1 MLAKRRG
8 AAQAGVKIGEEKMR
22 RLTIMLLASCLPFAA
37 VAQDAASEATRT
49 AQAELAQRL
58 TLDDPADM
66 ANVLRGKIAEIPDGV
81 ILDKQGKTVWD
92 RRPYAFLDSDKA
104 PDTVNPSLWRQAR
117 LNAVHGLFE
126 VVPDKIWQ
134 LRGYDISVMTIIRGK
149 SGWIVVDPLLSEEAA
164 AAGWNLFAKTV
175 EAKSGKRPI
184 KAVIF
189 SHSHSDHFGGVGGIV
204 TPEQVKRE
212 KIRII
217 APHGFSE
224 EATAENVLAGT
235 AMGRRALYMFGAILE
250 PGPAGQV
257 DTGLG
262 PKLSSGTIGYMEPTE
277 TVSDKGG
284 TLTIDGLAFDF
295 LDAGG
300 TEAPSEFVF
309 YIPAYKALHTTE
321 VVTHNLHNVLTLR
334 GAQVRD
340 ALHWSKVID
349 AALLRWGGKA
359 DVALASHHWP
369 TWGADAVS
377 TLLADQRDAYRYVHD
392 RTLFLANRGATL
404 HELADQTAEAPVQG
418 RDFSTRD
425 YYGTLNHNMK
435 ATYQR
440 YFGWWDGNPANFN
453 PLPPEQSAPKYVALA
468 GGADKLLASG
478 KAAIAAGDYR
488 WAAELLNKL
497 VFADP
502 ANQEARG
509 ALASAYDQLGY
520 QAESGAWR
528 NYYLAGAATLRGTEK
543 QDISSNGQSRSFISA
558 IPTAVFFDALA
569 TRFDAAKGSA
579 LSGTFQFILPD
590 SQEAVAVV
598 VRGGVEFPRYGQRDP
613 APTATVTI
621 DRKTLD
627 DVMLG
632 AAQFPALLQS
642 GAIKVEGDRMA
653 FLSWFA
659 LHPAANPRFNVVVP

>member
-1 MLAKRRG
+1 
-8 AAQAGVKIGEEKMR
+8 MR
-22 RLTIMLLASCLPFAA
+22 RLTALLLAGTLPFAA
-37 VAQDAASEATRT
+37 TAQDAASEATRA
-49 AQAELAQRL
+49 AQAEIAKRL
-58 TLDDPADM
+58 PLDDPRDE
-66 ANVLRGKIAEIPDGV
+66 ANVVRGKLAEIPGGV
-81 ILDKQGKTVWD
+81 ILSKDGKTVWD
-92 RRPYAFLDSDKA
+92 RRPYAFLDAKEA

-126 VVPDKIWQ
+126 VVPGKIWQ
-134 LRGYDISVMTIIRGK
+134 VRGYDISVMTIIRGK
-149 SGWIVVDPLLSEEAA
+149 TGWIVVDPLLSEEAA
-164 AAGWNLFAKTV
+164 AASWKLFADTV
-175 EAKSGKRPI
+175 EAKAGKLPI
-184 KAVIF
+184 RAVIF

-204 TPEQVKRE
+204 TPEQVKAQ

-224 EATAENVLAGT
+224 EATSENVLAGT
-235 AMGRRALYMFGAILE
+235 AMGRRALYMFGSILP

-277 TVSDKGG
+277 TVGAKGG

-321 VVTHNLHNVLTLR
+321 VVTHTLHNVLTLR

-349 AALLRWGGKA
+349 AALVRWGGKA
-359 DVALASHHWP
+359 EVALASHHWP
-369 TWGADAVS
+369 TWGAGEVS
-377 TLLADQRDAYRYVHD
+377 ALLTSQRDIYRYVHD

-404 HELADQTAEAPVQG
+404 HELADVTPEAPGQAA
-418 RDFSTRD
+418 DFASRG
-425 YYGTLNHNMK
+425 YYGTVNHDMK

-453 PLPPEQSAPKYVALA
+453 PLPPEASAPKYVALA
-468 GGADKLLASG
+468 GGADKLLAAG
-478 KAAIAAGDYR
+478 KDAIAAGDYR

-497 VFADP
+497 VFAQP
-502 ANQEARG
+502 ANKDARA

-528 NYYLAGAATLRGTEK
+528 NYYLAAAASLRGTAIE
-543 QDISSNGQSRSFISA
+543 SLSGNGQSRSFVSA

-569 TRFDAAKGSA
+569 TRFDAAKGAA
-579 LSGTFQFILPD
+579 LKGTFQFVLPD
-590 SQEAVAVV
+590 SGETIAIVV
-598 VRGGVEFPRYGQRDP
+598 GGGVEVPRYGMTDA
-613 APTATVTI
+613 APTATVTL

-632 AAQFPALLQS
+632 QAQFPALLQS
-642 GAIKVEGDRMA
+642 GAIRIDGDRMA

-659 LHPAANPRFNVVVP
+659 LHPPADPRFNVVVP

>member
-1 MLAKRRG
+1 
-8 AAQAGVKIGEEKMR
+8 MR
-22 RLTIMLLASCLPFAA
+22 RLTALLLASSLPFAA
-37 VAQDAASEATRT
+37 TAQDAASEATRT
-49 AQAELAQRL
+49 AQAEIAGRL
-58 TLDDPADM
+58 PLDDPRDE
-66 ANVLRGKIAEIPDGV
+66 ANVLRGKLAEIPGGV
-81 ILDKQGKTVWD
+81 ILTKDGKTVWD
-92 RRPYAFLDSDKA
+92 RRPYAFLDTKEA

-126 VVPDKIWQ
+126 VVPGKIWQ
-134 LRGYDISVMTIIRGK
+134 IRGYDISVMTIIRGK
-149 SGWIVVDPLLSEEAA
+149 TGWIVVDPLLSEEAA
-164 AAGWNLFAKTV
+164 AAGWKLFADTV
-175 EAKSGKRPI
+175 EAKSGKLPI
-184 KAVIF
+184 RAVIF

-224 EATAENVLAGT
+224 EATSENVLAGT
-235 AMGRRALYMFGAILE
+235 AMGRRALYMFGSILA
-250 PGPAGQV
+250 PGPSGQV

-277 TVSDKGG
+277 TVAATGG
-284 TLTIDGLAFDF
+284 TPTIDGLAFEF

-321 VVTHNLHNVLTLR
+321 VVTHTLHNVLTLR
-334 GAQVRD
+334 GAQVRN

-349 AALLRWGGKA
+349 AMLLKWGGKA
-359 DVALASHHWP
+359 EVALASHHWP
-369 TWGADAVS
+369 TWGAGEVGN
-377 TLLADQRDAYRYVHD
+377 LLANQRDAYRYVHD

-404 HELADQTAEAPVQG
+404 HELADQTPEAPVQG
-418 RDFSTRD
+418 KDFSTRN
-425 YYGTLNHNMK
+425 YYGTLNHDMK
-435 ATYQR
+435 AVYQR

-453 PLPPEQSAPKYVALA
+453 PLPPEASAPKYVALA
-468 GGADKLLASG
+468 GGADKLLAAG
-478 KAAIAAGDYR
+478 KDALKAGDYR
-488 WAAELLNKL
+488 WAAELLGKL
-497 VFADP
+497 VFAQPD
-502 ANQEARG
+502 NKDARA

-528 NYYLAGAATLRGTEK
+528 NYYLAAAATLRGTAIENL
-543 QDISSNGQSRSFISA
+543 SGNGQSRSFVSA

-569 TRFDAAKGSA
+569 TRFDAAKGAA
-579 LSGTFQFILPD
+579 LKGTFQFVLPD
-590 SQEAVAVV
+590 SRETVAIVV
-598 VRGGVEFPRYGQRDP
+598 GGGVEVPRYGVTDA

-632 AAQFPALLQS
+632 QAQFPALLQS
-642 GAIKVEGDRMA
+642 GAIKIDGDRMA

-659 LHPAANPRFNVVVP
+659 LHPPADPRFNVVVP

>member
-1 MLAKRRG
+1 
-8 AAQAGVKIGEEKMR
+8 MR
-22 RLTIMLLASCLPFAA
+22 RLTAPLLASSLPFAA
-37 VAQDAASEATRT
+37 TAQDPASEATRA
-49 AQAELAQRL
+49 AQAEIAGRL
-58 TLDDPADM
+58 PLNDPRDE
-66 ANVLRGKIAEIPDGV
+66 ANAMRGKLAEIPGGV
-81 ILDKQGKTVWD
+81 IQTAGGKIVWD
-92 RRPYAFLDSDKA
+92 RRPYAFLSQA
-104 PDTVNPSLWRQAR
+104 EASDTVNPSLWRQAR

-134 LRGYDISVMTIIRGK
+134 LRGYDLSVMTIIRGK
-149 SGWIVVDPLLSEEAA
+149 TGWIVVDPLLSEETA
-164 AAGWNLFAKTV
+164 AAGWKLFADTV

-184 KAVIF
+184 RAVIF

-204 TPEQVKRE
+204 TPEQVRAQ

-224 EATAENVLAGT
+224 EATSENVLAGG
-235 AMGRRALYMFGAILE
+235 AMGRRALYMFGSILT
-250 PGPAGQV
+250 PGPTGQV

-277 TVSDKGG
+277 SVGEKGG

-321 VVTHNLHNVLTLR
+321 VVTHNLHNILTLR

-340 ALHWSKVID
+340 ALRWSKVID
-349 AALLRWGGKA
+349 AMLLKWGGTA
-359 DVALASHHWP
+359 EVALASHHWP
-369 TWGADAVS
+369 TWSTGEVS
-377 TLLADQRDAYRYVHD
+377 ALLANQRDAYRYVHD

-418 RDFSTRD
+418 RDFSTRG
-425 YYGTLNHNMK
+425 YYGTLNHDMK

-468 GGADKLLASG
+468 GGADKLLAAG
-478 KAAIAAGDYR
+478 KAAVAAGDYR

-497 VFADP
+497 VFAEPGNKD
-502 ANQEARG
+502 ARA
-509 ALASAYDQLGY
+509 ALASAYDQMGY

-528 NYYLAGAATLRGTEK
+528 NYYLAGAASLRGTAVE
-543 QDISSNGQSRSFISA
+543 SLSGNGQSRSFVSA

-569 TRFDAAKGSA
+569 ARFDAAKGSA
-579 LSGTFQFILPD
+579 AKGTFQFVLPD
-590 SQEAVAVV
+590 SKETVAIVV
-598 VRGGVEFPRYGQRDP
+598 GGGVEVPRYGVTDA
-613 APTATVTI
+613 APTATITMN
-621 DRKTLD
+621 RATLD

-632 AAQFPALLQS
+632 QAQFPALLQS
-642 GAIKVEGDRMA
+642 GAIKIDGDRMA

-659 LHPAANPRFNVVVP
+659 LHPPADPRFNVVVP

>member
-1 MLAKRRG
+1 
-8 AAQAGVKIGEEKMR
+8 MR
-22 RLTIMLLASCLPFAA
+22 RLTALLLAGSLPFTAA
-37 VAQDAASEATRT
+37 AQDAASEATRT
-49 AQAELAQRL
+49 AQAEIAKRL
-58 TLDDPADM
+58 PLDDPRDE
-66 ANVLRGKIAEIPDGV
+66 ANVMRGKLAEIPDGV
-81 ILDKQGKTVWD
+81 IRTADGKIVWD
-92 RRPYAFLDSDKA
+92 RRPYDFLSQAEA

-126 VVPDKIWQ
+126 VVPGKIWQ
-134 LRGYDISVMTIIRGK
+134 VRGYDISVMTIIRGT

-164 AAGWNLFAKTV
+164 AAGWKLFADTV
-175 EAKSGKRPI
+175 EAKAAKLPV

-204 TPEQVKRE
+204 TPEQVKAG

-224 EATAENVLAGT
+224 EATSENVLAGG
-235 AMGRRALYMFGAILE
+235 AMGLRALYMFGAILV
-250 PGPAGQV
+250 PGARGQV

-277 TVSDKGG
+277 TVDTKGG

-321 VVTHNLHNVLTLR
+321 VVTHNLHNILTLR

-340 ALHWSKVID
+340 ALRWSKVID
-349 AALLRWGGKA
+349 AMLLKWGGQA
-359 DVALASHHWP
+359 EVALASHHWP
-369 TWGADAVS
+369 TWGTGEVGA
-377 TLLADQRDAYRYVHD
+377 LLANQRDAYRYVHD

-404 HELADQTAEAPVQG
+404 HELADQTAEAPVQA
-418 RDFSTRD
+418 RDFSTRG
-425 YYGTLNHNMK
+425 YYGTHNHDMK

-453 PLPPEQSAPKYVALA
+453 PLPPEQSAPNYVALA
-468 GGADKLLASG
+468 GGADRLLAAG
-478 KAAIAAGDYR
+478 QDAMKAGDYR

-497 VFADP
+497 VFAEPDN
-502 ANQEARG
+502 AAARA

-528 NYYLAGAATLRGTEK
+528 NYYLAGAASLRGNAAQAAT
-543 QDISSNGQSRSFISA
+543 SNGQSRSFVSA

-569 TRFDAAKGSA
+569 TRFDAAKGSTVK
-579 LSGTFQFILPD
+579 GTFQFVLPD
-590 SQEAVAVV
+590 SKETVAVV
-598 VRGGVEFPRYGQRDP
+598 VGGGVEFPRYGVREA
-613 APTATVTI
+613 APTATITI
-621 DRKTLD
+621 DRRTLD

-632 AAQFPALLQS
+632 QAQFPALMQS
-642 GAIKVEGDRMA
+642 GAIRIEGDRMA

-659 LHPAANPRFNVVVP
+659 LHPPADPRFNVVVP

>member
-1 MLAKRRG
+1 
-8 AAQAGVKIGEEKMR
+8 MR
-22 RLTIMLLASCLPFAA
+22 RWIALLLAGCLPFA
-37 VAQDAASEATRT
+37 VLAQDAASEATRA
-49 AQAELAQRL
+49 AQAELAKRL
-58 TLDDPADM
+58 PLDDPRDE
-66 ANVLRGKIAEIPDGV
+66 ANATRGKIAEIPGGLIRTADGK
-81 ILDKQGKTVWD
+81 IVWD
-92 RRPYAFLDSDKA
+92 RRPYAFLDAKEP

-126 VVPDKIWQ
+126 VVPDSVWQ
-134 LRGYDISVMTIIRGK
+134 IRGYDLSVMTIIRGK
-149 SGWIVVDPLLSEEAA
+149 TGWIVVDPLLSEETA
-164 AAGWNLFAKTV
+164 AAGWKLFAETV
-175 EAKSGKRPI
+175 VAKSGQRPI

-204 TPEQVKRE
+204 TPEQVAGQ
-212 KIRII
+212 KIRIV

-224 EATAENVLAGT
+224 EATSENVLAGG
-235 AMGRRALYMFGAILE
+235 AMGRRALYMFGAIVP
-250 PGPAGQV
+250 PGPTGQV

-277 TVSDKGG
+277 SVGEKGG

-321 VVTHNLHNVLTLR
+321 VVTHNLHNILTLR

-340 ALHWSKVID
+340 ALRWSKVID
-349 AALLRWGGKA
+349 AMLLKWGGKA
-359 DVALASHHWP
+359 EVAMASHHWP
-369 TWGADAVS
+369 TWGAGEVS
-377 TLLADQRDAYRYVHD
+377 ALLANQRDAYRYVHD

-404 HELADQTAEAPVQG
+404 HELADQTAEAPVQAA
-418 RDFSTRD
+418 DFSTRG
-425 YYGTLNHNMK
+425 YYGTLNHDMK

-468 GGADKLLASG
+468 GGADKLFEAG
-478 KAAIAAGDYR
+478 RAALKAGDYR

-497 VFADP
+497 VFAEP
-502 ANQEARG
+502 GNEEARA
-509 ALASAYDQLGY
+509 ALASAYDQMGY

-528 NYYLAGAATLRGTEK
+528 NYYLAAAASLRGNAVAASTG
-543 QDISSNGQSRSFISA
+543 NGQSRSFVSA
-558 IPTAVFFDALA
+558 IPTGVFFDALA

-579 LSGTFQFILPD
+579 VKGVFQFILPD
-590 SQEAVAVV
+590 SQETVAVV
-598 VRGGVEFPRYGQRDP
+598 VGGGVEFPRYDVTDP
-613 APTATVTI
+613 APTATITI
-621 DRKTLD
+621 DRKILD
-627 DVMLG
+627 EAMMG
-632 AAQFPALLQS
+632 RAQFPALIQS
-642 GAIKVEGDRMA
+642 GAIRIDGDRQA

-659 LHPAANPRFNVVVP
+659 LHPPADPRFNVVVP

>member
-1 MLAKRRG
+1 MHRWTAL
-8 AAQAGVKIGEEKMR
+8 
-22 RLTIMLLASCLPFAA
+22 LLASALPFAA
-37 VAQDAASEATRT
+37 IAQDAASDATRA
-49 AQAELAQRL
+49 AQAEIAARL
-58 TLDDPADM
+58 PLDDPRDM
-66 ANVLRGKIAEIPDGV
+66 ANATRGKLAEIPGGV

-92 RRPYAFLDSDKA
+92 RRPYAFLDAKEA

-134 LRGYDISVMTIIRGK
+134 VRGYDISVMTIIRGK
-149 SGWIVVDPLLSEEAA
+149 SGWIIVDPLLTEEAA
-164 AAGWNLFAKTV
+164 AASWKLFADTV
-175 EAKSGKRPI
+175 EAKSGQRPI

-204 TPEQVKRE
+204 SPEQVKRD

-235 AMGRRALYMFGAILE
+235 AMGRRALYMFGAILP

-277 TVSDKGG
+277 TVSTAGG
-284 TLTIDGLAFDF
+284 TLNIDGLAFDF

-321 VVTHNLHNVLTLR
+321 VVTRTLHNVLTLR

-349 AALLRWGGKA
+349 ATLLKWGGKA
-359 DVALASHHWP
+359 EVALASHHWP
-369 TWGADAVS
+369 TWGAGEVS
-377 TLLADQRDAYRYVHD
+377 ALLTSQRDIYRYVHD

-404 HELADQTAEAPVQG
+404 HELADATPEAPVQA
-418 RDFSTRD
+418 RDFSARG
-425 YYGTLNHNMK
+425 YYGTVNHDMK
-435 ATYQR
+435 AVYQR

-468 GGADKLLASG
+468 GGADKLLAAG
-478 KAAIAAGDYR
+478 RAAIAAGDYR
-488 WAAELLNKL
+488 WAAEMLNKL
-497 VFADP
+497 VFAQPDN
-502 ANQEARG
+502 AAARA

-528 NYYLAGAATLRGTEK
+528 NYYLAAAATLRGTAIENVTG
-543 QDISSNGQSRSFISA
+543 NGQSRSFVSA
-558 IPTAVFFDALA
+558 IPTSVFFDALA
-569 TRFDAAKGSA
+569 TRFDAAKGAA
-579 LSGTFQFILPD
+579 LNGTFQFVLPD
-590 SQEAVAVV
+590 SKETVAIVV
-598 VRGGVEFPRYGQRDP
+598 GGGVEVPRYGVTAA
-613 APTATVTI
+613 APTATVTL

-627 DVMLG
+627 DEMLG
-632 AAQFPALLQS
+632 QAQFPALMQS
-642 GAIKVEGDRMA
+642 GAIRIDGDTMA

-659 LHPAANPRFNVVVP
+659 LHPPADPRFNVVVP

>member
-1 MLAKRRG
+1 
-8 AAQAGVKIGEEKMR
+8 MR
-22 RLTIMLLASCLPFAA
+22 RWTALLLASALPFAA
-37 VAQDAASEATRT
+37 IAQDTASDATRA
-49 AQAELAQRL
+49 AQAELAKRL
-58 TLDDPADM
+58 PLDDPRDM
-66 ANVLRGKIAEIPDGV
+66 ANATHGKLAEIPGGV
-81 ILDKQGKTVWD
+81 ILDKNGKTVWD
-92 RRPYAFLDSDKA
+92 RRPYAFLDAKEA

-134 LRGYDISVMTIIRGK
+134 VRGYDISVMTIIRGK
-149 SGWIVVDPLLSEEAA
+149 SGWIIVDPLLTEEAA
-164 AAGWNLFAKTV
+164 GASWKLFVDTV
-175 EAKSGKRPI
+175 EAKSGQRPI

-204 TPEQVKRE
+204 SPEQVKSE

-235 AMGRRALYMFGAILE
+235 AMGRRALYMFGAILP

-277 TVSDKGG
+277 VVGTGGG
-284 TLTIDGLAFDF
+284 TISIDGLAFDF

-321 VVTHNLHNVLTLR
+321 VITRTLHNVLTLR

-349 AALLRWGGKA
+349 ATLLKWGGKA
-359 DVALASHHWP
+359 EVALASHHWP

-377 TLLADQRDAYRYVHD
+377 ALLTSQRDIYRYVHD

-404 HELADQTAEAPVQG
+404 HELADATPEAPGQA
-418 RDFSTRD
+418 RDFSARG
-425 YYGTLNHNMK
+425 YYGTVNHDMK
-435 ATYQR
+435 AVYQR

-453 PLPPEQSAPKYVALA
+453 PLPPEKSAPKYVALA
-468 GGADKLLASG
+468 GGADKLLAAG
-478 KAAIAAGDYR
+478 QAAIKAGEYR

-497 VFADP
+497 VFAQPDN
-502 ANQEARG
+502 AAARA
-509 ALASAYDQLGY
+509 ALASAYDQMGY

-528 NYYLAGAATLRGTEK
+528 NYYLAAAATLRGTAIENVTG
-543 QDISSNGQSRSFISA
+543 NGQSRSFVSA
-558 IPTAVFFDALA
+558 IPTSVFFDALA
-569 TRFDAAKGSA
+569 TRFDAAKGAA
-579 LSGTFQFILPD
+579 LKGTFQFILPD
-590 SQEAVAVV
+590 SKETVAIVV
-598 VRGGVEFPRYGQRDP
+598 GGGVEVPRYGVTAP
-613 APTATVTI
+613 APTATVTL

-632 AAQFPALLQS
+632 QAQFPALMQS
-642 GAIKVEGDRMA
+642 GAIKIDGDTMA

-659 LHPAANPRFNVVVP
+659 LHPPADPRFNVVVP

>member
-1 MLAKRRG
+1 
-8 AAQAGVKIGEEKMR
+8 MR
-22 RLTIMLLASCLPFAA
+22 RLTALLLAGCLPFT
-37 VAQDAASEATRT
+37 VTAQDAASEATRA
-49 AQAELAQRL
+49 AQAELAKRL
-58 TLDDPADM
+58 PLDDPRNE
-66 ANVLRGKIAEIPDGV
+66 ANATRGKLAEIPGGLIRSADGR
-81 ILDKQGKTVWD
+81 IVWD
-92 RRPYAFLDSDKA
+92 RRPYAFLDAREA

-126 VVPDKIWQ
+126 VVPDRIWQ
-134 LRGYDISVMTIIRGK
+134 VRGYDISVMTIIRGRT
-149 SGWIVVDPLLSEEAA
+149 GWIVVDPLLSEESA
-164 AAGWNLFAKTV
+164 AAGWKLFADTV

-204 TPEQVKRE
+204 TPEQVKAA

-224 EATAENVLAGT
+224 EATSENVLAGG
-235 AMGRRALYMFGAILE
+235 AMGRRALYMFGAILP
-250 PGPAGQV
+250 PGPMGQV

-277 TVSDKGG
+277 TVGAGGG
-284 TLTIDGLAFDF
+284 TLMIDGLAFDF

-321 VVTHNLHNVLTLR
+321 VVTHNLHNILTLR

-340 ALHWSKVID
+340 ALRWSKVID
-349 AALLRWGGKA
+349 AMLLKWGGNA
-359 DVALASHHWP
+359 EVAMASHHWP
-369 TWGADAVS
+369 TWGAGEVS
-377 TLLADQRDAYRYVHD
+377 ALLANQRDAYRYVHD

-404 HELADQTAEAPVQG
+404 HELADQTGEAPVQAT
-418 RDFSTRD
+418 DFSTRG
-425 YYGTLNHNMK
+425 YYGTVNHDMK
-435 ATYQR
+435 AVYQR

-468 GGADKLLASG
+468 GGAGKLLAAG
-478 KAAIAAGDYR
+478 REALKAGDYR

-497 VFADP
+497 VFAQPD
-502 ANQEARG
+502 NGDARA

-528 NYYLAGAATLRGTEK
+528 NYYLAAAASLRGKAVEAAT
-543 QDISSNGQSRSFISA
+543 SNGQSRSFVGA

-569 TRFDAAKGSA
+569 ARFDAAKGSA
-579 LSGTFQFILPD
+579 LKGIFQFVLPD
-590 SQEAVAVV
+590 SRESVAVV
-598 VRGGVEFPRYGQRDP
+598 VGGGVEFPRYGVTDP
-613 APTATVTI
+613 APTATVTV

-627 DVMLG
+627 EVMMG
-632 AAQFPALLQS
+632 RAQFPALIQS
-642 GAIKVEGDRMA
+642 GAIRIDGDRQA
-653 FLSWFA
+653 FLAWFA
-659 LHPAANPRFNVVVP
+659 LHPPADPRFNVVVP

>member
-1 MLAKRRG
+1 
-8 AAQAGVKIGEEKMR
+8 MR
-22 RLTIMLLASCLPFAA
+22 RLTALLLASALPFAA
-37 VAQDAASEATRT
+37 IAQDAASEATRT
-49 AQAELAQRL
+49 AQAALAQRL
-58 TLDDPADM
+58 PLDDPRDM
-66 ANVLRGKIAEIPDGV
+66 ANATRGKLAEIPGGV
-81 ILDKQGKTVWD
+81 ILDKEGKTVWD
-92 RRPYAFLDSDKA
+92 RRPYAFLDAAEA

-134 LRGYDISVMTIIRGK
+134 VRGYDISVMTIIRGK
-149 SGWIVVDPLLSEEAA
+149 SGWIIVDPLLTEEAA
-164 AAGWNLFAKTV
+164 AASWKLFADTIEV
-175 EAKSGKRPI
+175 KSGKWPI

-235 AMGRRALYMFGAILE
+235 AMGRRALYMFGAILP

-277 TVSDKGG
+277 VVGTGGG
-284 TLTIDGLAFDF
+284 TISIDGLAFDF

-321 VVTHNLHNVLTLR
+321 VVTRNLHNVLTLR

-340 ALHWSKVID
+340 ALRWSKIID
-349 AALLRWGGKA
+349 AMLVKWGGQA
-359 DVALASHHWP
+359 EVALASHHWP
-369 TWGADAVS
+369 TWGAGDVS
-377 TLLADQRDAYRYVHD
+377 ALLANQRDVYRYVHD

-404 HELADQTAEAPVQG
+404 HELADATPDAPVQG
-418 RDFSTRD
+418 RDFGTRG
-425 YYGTLNHNMK
+425 YYGTLNHDMK
-435 ATYQR
+435 AVYQR

-468 GGADKLLASG
+468 GGADKLLAAG
-478 KAAIAAGDYR
+478 RAAIAAGDYR

-497 VFADP
+497 VFAQPDN
-502 ANQEARG
+502 AAARA

-528 NYYLAGAATLRGTEK
+528 NYYLAAAATLRGTAIENVTG
-543 QDISSNGQSRSFISA
+543 NGQSRSFVSA
-558 IPTAVFFDALA
+558 IPTSVFFDALA
-569 TRFDAAKGSA
+569 TRFDAEKGAA
-579 LSGTFQFILPD
+579 LNGTFQFVLPD
-590 SQEAVAVV
+590 SKEMVAIVV
-598 VRGGVEFPRYGQRDP
+598 GGGVEVPRYGVTAP
-613 APTATVTI
+613 APTATVTL
-621 DRKTLD
+621 DRRTLD

-632 AAQFPALLQS
+632 QAQFPALMQS
-642 GAIKVEGDRMA
+642 GAIRIDGDTMA

-659 LHPAANPRFNVVVP
+659 LHPPADPRFNVVVP

>member
-1 MLAKRRG
+1 
-8 AAQAGVKIGEEKMR
+8 MR
-22 RLTIMLLASCLPFAA
+22 RLTMMLLAGCLPFAA
-37 VAQDAASEATRT
+37 LAQDAASEATRA
-49 AQAELAQRL
+49 AQAELAKRL
-58 TLDDPADM
+58 PLDDPRDA
-66 ANVLRGKIAEIPDGV
+66 ANATRGKIAEIPDGL
-81 ILDKQGKTVWD
+81 IETADGKIIWD
-92 RRPYAFLDSDKA
+92 RRPYAFLDAKEA

-134 LRGYDISVMTIIRGK
+134 IRGYDISVMTIIRGK
-149 SGWIVVDPLLSEEAA
+149 TGWIVVDPLLSEEAA
-164 AAGWNLFAKTV
+164 AASWKLFADTV

-204 TPEQVKRE
+204 TPERVKAE

-224 EATAENVLAGT
+224 EATSENVLAGG
-235 AMGRRALYMFGAILE
+235 AMGRRALYMFGAILA
-250 PGPAGQV
+250 PGPTGQV
-257 DTGLG
+257 DAGLG

-277 TVSDKGG
+277 SVGEKGG
-284 TLTIDGLAFDF
+284 TLTIDGLVFDF

-321 VVTHNLHNVLTLR
+321 VVTHNLHNILTLR

-340 ALHWSKVID
+340 ALRWSKVID
-349 AALLRWGGKA
+349 AMLLKWGGTA
-359 DVALASHHWP
+359 EVAMASHHWP
-369 TWGADAVS
+369 TWGAGEVS
-377 TLLADQRDAYRYVHD
+377 SLLANQRDAYRYVHD

-404 HELADQTAEAPVQG
+404 HELADQTAEAPVQAA
-418 RDFSTRD
+418 DFSTRG
-425 YYGTLNHNMK
+425 YYGTVNHDMK

-468 GGADKLLASG
+468 GGADKLLAAG
-478 KAAIAAGDYR
+478 REALKAGDYR
-488 WAAELLNKL
+488 WAAEILNKL
-497 VFADP
+497 VFAQPD
-502 ANQEARG
+502 NENARA

-528 NYYLAGAATLRGTEK
+528 NYYLAGAASLRGNAVEAAT
-543 QDISSNGQSRSFISA
+543 SNGQSRSFVSA

-569 TRFDAAKGSA
+569 TRFDAAKGSGVR
-579 LSGTFQFILPD
+579 GTFQFILPD
-590 SQEAVAVV
+590 SKESVAVV
-598 VRGGVEFPRYGQRDP
+598 VGGGVEFPRYGVTDP

-621 DRKTLD
+621 DRKILD
-627 DVMLG
+627 EAMMGRV
-632 AAQFPALLQS
+632 QFPALIQS
-642 GAIKVEGDRMA
+642 GAIKIAGDRQA

-659 LHPAANPRFNVVVP
+659 LHPPADPRFNVVVP

>member
-1 MLAKRRG
+1 MK
-8 AAQAGVKIGEEKMR
+8 QAWMAMA
-22 RLTIMLLASCLPFAA
+22 LPMLLMAPGVA
-37 VAQDAASEATRT
+37 AQDAASDATRA
-49 AQAELAQRL
+49 AQAELAKRL
-58 TLDDPADM
+58 PLDDPKDFENAS
-66 ANVLRGKIAEIPDGV
+66 RGKIAEIADGL
-81 ILDKQGKTVWD
+81 ITGKDGGIVWD
-92 RRPYAFLDSDKA
+92 RRAYAFLNAEKA

-134 LRGYDISVMTIIRGK
+134 VRGYDISVMTIIRGDT
-149 SGWIVVDPLLSEEAA
+149 GWIVVDPLLSEEAA
-164 AAGWNLFAKTV
+164 AAGWKLFADTV

-184 KAVIF
+184 RAVIF

-204 TPEQVKRE
+204 TPEQVAKE

-224 EATAENVLAGT
+224 EATAENVLAGG
-235 AMGRRALYMFGAILE
+235 AMGRRALYMFGAILA
-250 PGPAGQV
+250 PGPTGQV

-277 TVSDKGG
+277 TVPAKGA

-295 LDAGG
+295 LDAGA
-300 TEAPSEFVF
+300 TEAPAEFVF

-321 VVTHNLHNVLTLR
+321 VVTHNLHNILTLR

-349 AALLRWGGKA
+349 AMLLKWGGEA
-359 DVALASHHWP
+359 EVAMGSHHWP
-369 TWGADAVS
+369 TWSADEVS
-377 TLLADQRDAYRYVHD
+377 TLLTHQRDAYRYVHD

-404 HELADQTAEAPVQG
+404 HELADQTAEAPVQAA
-418 RDFSTRD
+418 DFSTRG
-425 YYGTLNHNMK
+425 YYGTLNHDMK

-468 GGADKLLASG
+468 GGADKLLAAG
-478 KAAIAAGDYR
+478 KAAVAAGDYR

-497 VFADP
+497 VFAEP
-502 ANQEARG
+502 ANQAARS

-528 NYYLAGAATLRGTEK
+528 NYYLAAAASLRGTEVAA
-543 QDISSNGQSRSFISA
+543 STSNGQSRSFVSA
-558 IPTAVFFDALA
+558 IPTSVFFDALA
-569 TRFDAAKGSA
+569 TRFDAAQGSA
-579 LSGTFQFILPD
+579 LKGVFQFVLPD
-590 SQEAVAVV
+590 SKEAVAVV
-598 VRGGVEFPRYGQRDP
+598 VEGGVEFPRYGVTDA
-613 APTATVTI
+613 APTATITI
-621 DRKTLD
+621 DRGTLD

-632 AAQFPALLQS
+632 QAQFPALMQS
-642 GAIKVEGDRMA
+642 GAIRIDGDRAA

-659 LHPAANPRFNVVVP
+659 LHPRADPRFNIVVP

>member
-1 MLAKRRG
+1 MH
-8 AAQAGVKIGEEKMR
+8 
-22 RLTIMLLASCLPFAA
+22 RLTTVLLASCLPFAA

-49 AQAELAQRL
+49 AQAEIAKRL
-58 TLDDPADM
+58 PLGDPRDE
-66 ANVLRGKIAEIPDGV
+66 ANVMRGKLAEIPGGV
-81 ILDKQGKTVWD
+81 ILGKDGKTVWD
-92 RRPYAFLDSDKA
+92 RRPYAFLNAKEA

-126 VVPDKIWQ
+126 VVPGKIWQ
-134 LRGYDISVMTIIRGK
+134 VRGYDISVMTIIRGK

-164 AAGWNLFAKTV
+164 AASWKLFADTV
-175 EAKSGKRPI
+175 EAKAGKLPI
-184 KAVIF
+184 RAVIF

-204 TPEQVKRE
+204 TPEQVKKE

-224 EATAENVLAGT
+224 EATSENVLAGT
-235 AMGRRALYMFGAILE
+235 AMGRRALYMFGSILA
-250 PGPAGQV
+250 PGAAGQV

-277 TVSDKGG
+277 TVGEKGG
-284 TLTIDGLAFDF
+284 TLTIDGLAFEF

-321 VVTHNLHNVLTLR
+321 VVTHTLHNVLTLR

-349 AALLRWGGKA
+349 AALVRWGGKA
-359 DVALASHHWP
+359 EVAMASHHWP
-369 TWGADAVS
+369 TWGAGEVS
-377 TLLADQRDAYRYVHD
+377 SLLTSQRDIYRYVHD

-404 HELADQTAEAPVQG
+404 HELADVTPEAPGQAT
-418 RDFSTRD
+418 DFGARG
-425 YYGTLNHNMK
+425 YYGTVNHDMK

-468 GGADKLLASG
+468 GGADKLLAAG

-497 VFADP
+497 VFAEPGNKD
-502 ANQEARG
+502 ARA
-509 ALASAYDQLGY
+509 ALASAYDQMGY

-528 NYYLAGAATLRGTEK
+528 NYYLAAAASLRGTAVE
-543 QDISSNGQSRSFISA
+543 SLSGNGQSRSFVSA

-579 LSGTFQFILPD
+579 VKGTFQFILPD
-590 SQEAVAVV
+590 SKETVAIVV
-598 VRGGVEFPRYGQRDP
+598 GGGVEVPRYGMTDA
-613 APTATVTI
+613 APTATITI

-632 AAQFPALLQS
+632 QAQFPALLQS
-642 GAIKVEGDRMA
+642 GAIRIDGDRMA

-659 LHPAANPRFNVVVP
+659 LHPPGDPRFNVVVP

>member
-1 MLAKRRG
+1 
-8 AAQAGVKIGEEKMR
+8 MR
-22 RLTIMLLASCLPFAA
+22 RLTALLLASSLPFTAT
-37 VAQDAASEATRT
+37 AQDAASEATRA
-49 AQAELAQRL
+49 AQAEIAGRL
-58 TLDDPADM
+58 PLNDPRDE
-66 ANVLRGKIAEIPDGV
+66 ANVMRGKLAEIPGGV
-81 ILDKQGKTVWD
+81 IQTADGKIVWD
-92 RRPYAFLDSDKA
+92 RRPYAFLSQAEA

-134 LRGYDISVMTIIRGK
+134 LRGYDLSVMTIIRGK
-149 SGWIVVDPLLSEEAA
+149 TGWIVVDPLLSEETA
-164 AAGWNLFAKTV
+164 AAGWKLFADTV

-204 TPEQVKRE
+204 TPEQVKAQ

-224 EATAENVLAGT
+224 EATSENVLAGT
-235 AMGRRALYMFGAILE
+235 AMGRRALYMFGSILT
-250 PGPAGQV
+250 PGPTGQV

-277 TVSDKGG
+277 TVGEKGG
-284 TLTIDGLAFDF
+284 PLTIDGLAFDF

-321 VVTHNLHNVLTLR
+321 VVTHNLHNILTLR

-340 ALHWSKVID
+340 ALRWSKVID
-349 AALLRWGGKA
+349 AMLLKWGGTA
-359 DVALASHHWP
+359 EVALASHHWP
-369 TWGADAVS
+369 TWGAGEVS
-377 TLLADQRDAYRYVHD
+377 ALLTNQRDAYRYVHD

-418 RDFSTRD
+418 RDFSTRG
-425 YYGTLNHNMK
+425 YYGTLNHDMK

-468 GGADKLLASG
+468 GGADKLLAAG
-478 KAAIAAGDYR
+478 KAAVAAGEYR

-497 VFADP
+497 VFAEPGNKD
-502 ANQEARG
+502 ART
-509 ALASAYDQLGY
+509 ALASAYDQMGY

-528 NYYLAGAATLRGTEK
+528 NYYLAAAASLRGTATE
-543 QDISSNGQSRSFISA
+543 SLSGNGQSRSFVSA

-569 TRFDAAKGSA
+569 ARFDAAKGA
-579 LSGTFQFILPD
+579 AAKGTFQFVLPD
-590 SQEAVAVV
+590 SKEAVAIVV
-598 VRGGVEFPRYGQRDP
+598 GGGVEVPRYGVTDA
-613 APTATVTI
+613 APTATITI
-621 DRKTLD
+621 NRAALD

-632 AAQFPALLQS
+632 QAQFPALIQS
-642 GAIKVEGDRMA
+642 GAIKIDGDRMA
-653 FLSWFA
+653 LLSWFA
-659 LHPAANPRFNVVVP
+659 LHPPADPRFNVVVP

>member
-1 MLAKRRG
+1 
-8 AAQAGVKIGEEKMR
+8 MR
-22 RLTIMLLASCLPFAA
+22 RLTALLLAGCLPFAA
-37 VAQDAASEATRT
+37 IAQDAASEATRT
-49 AQAELAQRL
+49 AQAEIAGRL
-58 TLDDPADM
+58 PLGDPRDE
-66 ANVLRGKIAEIPDGV
+66 ANVLRGKLAEIPGGV
-81 ILDKQGKTVWD
+81 ILGKDGKTVWD
-92 RRPYAFLDSDKA
+92 RRPYAFLDAKAA

-126 VVPDKIWQ
+126 VVPGKIWQ

-164 AAGWNLFAKTV
+164 AASWKLFADTV
-175 EAKSGKRPI
+175 EAKSGKLPI

-224 EATAENVLAGT
+224 EATSENVLAGT
-235 AMGRRALYMFGAILE
+235 AMGRRALYMFGSILA

-277 TVSDKGG
+277 TVAATGG
-284 TLTIDGLAFDF
+284 TLTIDGLAFEF

-309 YIPAYKALHTTE
+309 YIPAYNALHTTE
-321 VVTHNLHNVLTLR
+321 VITHTLHNVLTLR

-349 AALLRWGGKA
+349 AALVRWGGKA
-359 DVALASHHWP
+359 EVALASHHWP
-369 TWGADAVS
+369 TWGAGEVS
-377 TLLADQRDAYRYVHD
+377 ALLTSQRDIYRYVHD

-404 HELADQTAEAPVQG
+404 HELADVTPEAPGQAT
-418 RDFSTRD
+418 DFGARG
-425 YYGTLNHNMK
+425 YYGTVNHDMK

-468 GGADKLLASG
+468 GGADKLLAAG
-478 KAAIAAGDYR
+478 KAAVAAGDYR

-497 VFADP
+497 VFAEPGNKD
-502 ANQEARG
+502 ARA
-509 ALASAYDQLGY
+509 ALASAYDQMGY

-528 NYYLAGAATLRGTEK
+528 NYYLAAAASLRGTAVE
-543 QDISSNGQSRSFISA
+543 SLSGNGQSRSFVSA

-579 LSGTFQFILPD
+579 LKGTFQFLLPD
-590 SQEAVAVV
+590 SKEAVAIVV
-598 VRGGVEFPRYGQRDP
+598 GGGVEVPRYGMTDP
-613 APTATVTI
+613 APTATITI
-621 DRKTLD
+621 NRATLD

-632 AAQFPALLQS
+632 QAQFPALLQS
-642 GAIKVEGDRMA
+642 GAIKIDGDRAA

-659 LHPAANPRFNVVVP
+659 LHPPADPRFNVVVP

>member
-1 MLAKRRG
+1 
-8 AAQAGVKIGEEKMR
+8 MR
-22 RLTIMLLASCLPFAA
+22 RLTTVLLASCLPFAA
-37 VAQDAASEATRT
+37 TAQDAASEATRT
-49 AQAELAQRL
+49 AQAELAKRL
-58 TLDDPADM
+58 PLDDPRDM
-66 ANVLRGKIAEIPDGV
+66 ANAIRGKLGEIPGGV
-81 ILDKQGKTVWD
+81 ILTKDGKTVWD
-92 RRPYAFLDSDKA
+92 RRPYEFLNEAQA

-117 LNAVHGLFE
+117 LDAVHGLFE
-126 VVPDKIWQ
+126 VVPGKIWQ

-164 AAGWNLFAKTV
+164 AAGWKLFADTV
-175 EAKSGKRPI
+175 EAKEGRKPI
-184 KAVIF
+184 RAVIF

-204 TPEQVKRE
+204 TPDRVAKE

-235 AMGRRALYMFGAILE
+235 AMGRRALYMFGSILA

-277 TVSDKGG
+277 TVGEKGG
-284 TLTIDGLAFDF
+284 TLTIDGLVFDF
-295 LDAGG
+295 LDAAG

-321 VVTHNLHNVLTLR
+321 VVTHTLHNVLTLR

-349 AALLRWGGKA
+349 ATLVKWGGKA
-359 DVALASHHWP
+359 EVAMASHHWP
-369 TWGADAVS
+369 TWGAAEVS
-377 TLLADQRDAYRYVHD
+377 ELLANQRDAYRYVHD

-404 HELADQTAEAPVQG
+404 HELADQTGEAPVQA
-418 RDFSTRD
+418 RDFATRG
-425 YYGTLNHNMK
+425 YYGTLNHDMK
-435 ATYQR
+435 AVYQR

-453 PLPPEQSAPKYVALA
+453 PIPPEQSAPKYVELA
-468 GGADKLLASG
+468 GGAEKLLAAG
-478 KAAIAAGDYR
+478 KKAIAAGDYR

-497 VFADP
+497 VFAEPD
-502 ANQEARG
+502 NKEARN

-528 NYYLAGAATLRGTEK
+528 NYYLAAAASLRGNAVE
-543 QDISSNGQSRSFISA
+543 SVSGNGQSRSFVSA

-569 TRFDAAKGSA
+569 TRFDAAKGST
-579 LSGTFQFILPD
+579 LKGTFQFVLPD
-590 SQEAVAVV
+590 SKESVAVV
-598 VRGGVEFPRYGQRDP
+598 VGGGVEFPRYGATDP
-613 APTATVTI
+613 APTATITI
-621 DRKTLD
+621 DRGTLD

-632 AAQFPALLQS
+632 QAQFPALIQS
-642 GAIKVEGDRMA
+642 GAIRIDGDRMA

-659 LHPAANPRFNVVVP
+659 LHPPADPRFNVVVP

>member
-1 MLAKRRG
+1 
-8 AAQAGVKIGEEKMR
+8 MR
-22 RLTIMLLASCLPFAA
+22 RLTALLLAGTLPFAA
-37 VAQDAASEATRT
+37 TAQDAASEATRA
-49 AQAELAQRL
+49 AQAEIAKRL
-58 TLDDPADM
+58 PLDDPRDE
-66 ANVLRGKIAEIPDGV
+66 ANVVRGKLAEIPGGV
-81 ILDKQGKTVWD
+81 ILSKDGKTVWD
-92 RRPYAFLDSDKA
+92 RRPYAFLDAKEA

-126 VVPDKIWQ
+126 VVPGKIWQ
-134 LRGYDISVMTIIRGK
+134 VRGYDISVMTIIRGK
-149 SGWIVVDPLLSEEAA
+149 TGWIVVDPLLSEEAA
-164 AAGWNLFAKTV
+164 AASWKLVADTV
-175 EAKSGKRPI
+175 EAKAGKLPI
-184 KAVIF
+184 RAVIF

-204 TPEQVKRE
+204 TPEQVKAQ

-224 EATAENVLAGT
+224 EATSENVLAGT
-235 AMGRRALYMFGAILE
+235 AMGRRALYLFGSILP

-277 TVSDKGG
+277 TVGAKGG

-321 VVTHNLHNVLTLR
+321 VVTHTLHNVLTLR

-349 AALLRWGGKA
+349 AALVRWGGKA
-359 DVALASHHWP
+359 EVALASHHWP
-369 TWGADAVS
+369 TWGAGEVS
-377 TLLADQRDAYRYVHD
+377 ALLTSQRDIYRYVHD

-404 HELADQTAEAPVQG
+404 HELADVTPEAPGQAA
-418 RDFSTRD
+418 DFASRG
-425 YYGTLNHNMK
+425 YYGTVNHDMK

-453 PLPPEQSAPKYVALA
+453 PLPPEASAPKYVALA
-468 GGADKLLASG
+468 GGADKLLAAG
-478 KAAIAAGDYR
+478 KDAIAAGDYR

-497 VFADP
+497 VFAQP
-502 ANQEARG
+502 ANKDARA

-528 NYYLAGAATLRGTEK
+528 NYYLAAAASLRGTAIE
-543 QDISSNGQSRSFISA
+543 SLSGNGQSRSFVSA

-569 TRFDAAKGSA
+569 TRFDAAKGAA
-579 LSGTFQFILPD
+579 LKGTFQFVLPD
-590 SQEAVAVV
+590 SGETIAIVV
-598 VRGGVEFPRYGQRDP
+598 GGGVEVPRYGMTDA
-613 APTATVTI
+613 APTATVTL

-632 AAQFPALLQS
+632 QAQFPALLQS
-642 GAIKVEGDRMA
+642 GAIRIDGDRMA

-659 LHPAANPRFNVVVP
+659 LHPPADPRFNVVVP

>member
-1 MLAKRRG
+1 MHRWTAL
-8 AAQAGVKIGEEKMR
+8 
-22 RLTIMLLASCLPFAA
+22 LLASALPFAA
-37 VAQDAASEATRT
+37 IAQDAASDATRA
-49 AQAELAQRL
+49 AQAELAKRL
-58 TLDDPADM
+58 PLDDPRDM
-66 ANVLRGKIAEIPDGV
+66 ANATRGKLAEIPGGV
-81 ILDKQGKTVWD
+81 ILDKNGKTVWD
-92 RRPYAFLDSDKA
+92 RRPYAFLDAKEA

-134 LRGYDISVMTIIRGK
+134 VRGYDISVMTIIRGK
-149 SGWIVVDPLLSEEAA
+149 SGWIIVDPLLTEEAA
-164 AAGWNLFAKTV
+164 AASWKLFVDTV
-175 EAKSGKRPI
+175 EAKSGQRPI

-204 TPEQVKRE
+204 TPEQVKRD

-235 AMGRRALYMFGAILE
+235 AMGRRALYMFGAILP

-277 TVSDKGG
+277 TVSTAGG
-284 TLTIDGLAFDF
+284 TLNIDGLAFDF

-309 YIPAYKALHTTE
+309 FIPAYKALHTTE
-321 VVTHNLHNVLTLR
+321 VVTRTLHNVLTLR

-349 AALLRWGGKA
+349 ATLLKWGGKA
-359 DVALASHHWP
+359 EVALASHHWP
-369 TWGADAVS
+369 TWGAGEVS
-377 TLLADQRDAYRYVHD
+377 ALLTSQRDIYRYVHD

-404 HELADQTAEAPVQG
+404 HELADATPEAPGQA
-418 RDFSTRD
+418 RDFSARG
-425 YYGTLNHNMK
+425 YYGTVNHDMK
-435 ATYQR
+435 AVYQR

-468 GGADKLLASG
+468 GGADKLLAAG
-478 KAAIAAGDYR
+478 QAAIKAGEHR
-488 WAAELLNKL
+488 WAAEMLNKL
-497 VFADP
+497 VFAQPDN
-502 ANQEARG
+502 AAARA
-509 ALASAYDQLGY
+509 ALASAYDQMGY

-528 NYYLAGAATLRGTEK
+528 NYYLAAAATLRGTAIENVTG
-543 QDISSNGQSRSFISA
+543 NGQSRSFVSA
-558 IPTAVFFDALA
+558 IPTSVFFDALA
-569 TRFDAAKGSA
+569 TRFDAAKGAA
-579 LSGTFQFILPD
+579 LKGTFQFILPD
-590 SQEAVAVV
+590 SKETVAIVV
-598 VRGGVEFPRYGQRDP
+598 GGGVEVPRYGVTDA
-613 APTATVTI
+613 APTATVTL

-632 AAQFPALLQS
+632 EAQFPALMQS
-642 GAIKVEGDRMA
+642 GAIKIDGDTMA

-659 LHPAANPRFNVVVP
+659 LHPPADPRFNVVVP

>member
-1 MLAKRRG
+1 
-8 AAQAGVKIGEEKMR
+8 MR
-22 RLTIMLLASCLPFAA
+22 RLTALLLASALPFAA
-37 VAQDAASEATRT
+37 IAQDAASEATRA
-49 AQAELAQRL
+49 AQADLAKRL
-58 TLDDPADM
+58 PLDDPRDM
-66 ANVLRGKIAEIPDGV
+66 ANATRGKLAEIPGGV
-81 ILDKQGKTVWD
+81 ILDKDGKTVWD
-92 RRPYAFLDSDKA
+92 RRPYAFLDAEKA

-126 VVPDKIWQ
+126 VIPDKIWQ

-149 SGWIVVDPLLSEEAA
+149 TGWIVVDPLLSEEAA
-164 AAGWNLFAKTV
+164 AAGWKLFADTV

-235 AMGRRALYMFGAILE
+235 AMGRRALYMFGAILP
-250 PGPAGQV
+250 PGPTGQV

-277 TVSDKGG
+277 TVSEKGG

-321 VVTHNLHNVLTLR
+321 VVTRTLHNVLTLR

-349 AALLRWGGKA
+349 ATLLKWGGKA
-359 DVALASHHWP
+359 EVALASHHWP
-369 TWGADAVS
+369 TWGAGEVS
-377 TLLADQRDAYRYVHD
+377 ALLTSQRDIYRYVHD
-392 RTLFLANRGATL
+392 RTLFLANKGATL
-404 HELADQTAEAPVQG
+404 HELADATPEAPGQA
-418 RDFSTRD
+418 RDFSARG
-425 YYGTLNHNMK
+425 YYGTVNHDMK
-435 ATYQR
+435 AVYQR

-453 PLPPEQSAPKYVALA
+453 PLAPEQSAPKYVELA
-468 GGADKLLASG
+468 GGADKLLAAG
-478 KAAIAAGDYR
+478 RAAIKAGDYR

-497 VFADP
+497 VFAQPD
-502 ANQEARG
+502 NQAARA

-528 NYYLAGAATLRGTEK
+528 NYYLAGAATLRGNA
-543 QDISSNGQSRSFISA
+543 ISNVTSNGQSRSFISA
-558 IPTAVFFDALA
+558 IPTSVFFDALA
-569 TRFDAAKGSA
+569 TRFDAAKGAA
-579 LSGTFQFILPD
+579 LSGTFQFVLPD
-590 SQEAVAVV
+590 SKETVAIVV
-598 VRGGVEFPRYGQRDP
+598 GGGVEVPRYGVTDA
-613 APTATVTI
+613 APTATVTL

-632 AAQFPALLQS
+632 QAQFPALMQS
-642 GAIKVEGDRMA
+642 GAIKIDGDRMA

-659 LHPAANPRFNVVVP
+659 LHPPADPRFNVVVP

>member
-1 MLAKRRG
+1 MH
-8 AAQAGVKIGEEKMR
+8 
-22 RLTIMLLASCLPFAA
+22 RLMSLLLAGCLPTAA
-37 VAQDAASEATRT
+37 LAQDAASEATRT
-49 AQAELAQRL
+49 AQAELAARL
-58 TLDDPADM
+58 PLDDPRDE
-66 ANVLRGKIAEIPDGV
+66 ANATRGKLAEIPGGLITGTDGKL
-81 ILDKQGKTVWD
+81 IWD
-92 RRPYAFLDSDKA
+92 RRPYAFLEARAA

-126 VVPDKIWQ
+126 VVPDNIWQ
-134 LRGYDISVMTIIRGK
+134 LRGYDLSVMTVIRGK
-149 SGWIVVDPLLSEEAA
+149 TGWIVVDPLLSEEAA
-164 AAGWNLFAKTV
+164 AAAWKLFADTV
-175 EAKSGKRPI
+175 EAKEGKRPI
-184 KAVIF
+184 RAVLF

-204 TPEQVKRE
+204 TPEQVARD

-224 EATAENVLAGT
+224 EATSENVLAGA
-235 AMGRRALYMFGAILE
+235 AMGRRALYMFGAILP
-250 PGPAGQV
+250 PGPTGQV

-277 TVSDKGG
+277 TVGARGG

-321 VVTHNLHNVLTLR
+321 VVTHNLHNILTLR

-340 ALHWSKVID
+340 ALRWSKVID
-349 AALLRWGGKA
+349 AMLLKWGGTA
-359 DVALASHHWP
+359 EIALASHHWP
-369 TWGADAVS
+369 TWGADEVRA
-377 TLLADQRDAYRYVHD
+377 LLANQRDAYRYVHD

-404 HELADQTAEAPVQG
+404 HELADATTEAPVQAS
-418 RDFSTRD
+418 DFSTRG
-425 YYGTLNHNMK
+425 YYGTLNHGMK
-435 ATYQR
+435 AVYQR

-468 GGADKLLASG
+468 GGTDKLLAAG
-478 KAAIAAGDYR
+478 RAAIAAGEYR

-497 VFADP
+497 VFAEPDNR
-502 ANQEARG
+502 AARG

-528 NYYLAGAATLRGTEK
+528 NYYLAAAASLRGTTVEAAT
-543 QDISSNGQSRSFISA
+543 SNGQSRSFVSA

-569 TRFDAAKGSA
+569 ARFDAAKGAA
-579 LSGTFQFILPD
+579 LKGTFQFVLPD
-590 SQEAVAVV
+590 SKESVAVV
-598 VRGGVEFPRYGQRDP
+598 VGGGVEFPRYGVTDP
-613 APTATVTI
+613 APTATITI
-621 DRKTLD
+621 DRATLD
-627 DVMLG
+627 NVMLG
-632 AAQFPALLQS
+632 QAQFPALMQS
-642 GAIKVEGDRMA
+642 GAIRIEGDRMA

-659 LHPAANPRFNVVVP
+659 LHPPADPRFNVVVP

>member
-1 MLAKRRG
+1 MH
-8 AAQAGVKIGEEKMR
+8 
-22 RLTIMLLASCLPFAA
+22 RLTALLLAGTLPFAA
-37 VAQDAASEATRT
+37 AAQDAASEVTRTVQAEIATR
-49 AQAELAQRL
+49 LPL
-58 TLDDPADM
+58 NDPRDE
-66 ANVLRGKIAEIPDGV
+66 ANVLRGKLAEIPGGV

-92 RRPYAFLDSDKA
+92 RRPYAFLDAREA

-134 LRGYDISVMTIIRGK
+134 VRGYDIAVMTIIRGK

-164 AAGWNLFAKTV
+164 AAGWKLFADTV
-175 EAKSGKRPI
+175 EAKAGRRPI

-235 AMGRRALYMFGAILE
+235 AMGRRALYMFGSILA

-277 TVSDKGG
+277 TVSAAGG
-284 TLTIDGLAFDF
+284 TLILDGLAFDF

-321 VVTHNLHNVLTLR
+321 VVTHTLHNVLTLR

-340 ALHWSKVID
+340 ALRWSKVID
-349 AALLRWGGKA
+349 ATLLKWGGKA
-359 DVALASHHWP
+359 EVALASHHWP
-369 TWGADAVS
+369 TWGAGDVS
-377 TLLADQRDAYRYVHD
+377 ALLTSQRDIYRYVHD

-404 HELADQTAEAPVQG
+404 HELADATPEAPGQAA
-418 RDFSTRD
+418 DFSARG

-435 ATYQR
+435 AVYQR
-440 YFGWWDGNPANFN
+440 YFGWWDGNPSNFN
-453 PLPPEQSAPKYVALA
+453 PLAPEQSAPKYVALA
-468 GGADKLLASG
+468 GGADKLLAAG
-478 KAAIAAGDYR
+478 TAAIKAGEYR

-497 VFADP
+497 VFAEPD
-502 ANQEARG
+502 NQAARA
-509 ALASAYDQLGY
+509 ALASAYDQMGY

-528 NYYLAGAATLRGTEK
+528 NYYLAAAATLRGTAV
-543 QDISSNGQSRSFISA
+543 QGLSGNGQSRSFVSA

-569 TRFDAAKGSA
+569 TRFDAARGAA
-579 LSGTFQFILPD
+579 LKGTFQFVLPD
-590 SQEAVAVV
+590 SKEMVAVV
-598 VRGGVEFPRYGQRDP
+598 VGGGVEVPRYGVTDA
-613 APTATVTI
+613 APTATVTLN
-621 DRKTLD
+621 RTTLD

-632 AAQFPALLQS
+632 QAQFPALMQS
-642 GAIKVEGDRMA
+642 GAIKIDGDRLA

-659 LHPAANPRFNVVVP
+659 LHPPADPRFNVVVP

>member
-1 MLAKRRG
+1 MKRAWMMAAILLG
-8 AAQAGVKIGEEKMR
+8 AQTAAAQ
-22 RLTIMLLASCLPFAA
+22 
-37 VAQDAASEATRT
+37 DDASEATR
-49 AQAELAQRL
+49 AMQADLAKRL
-58 TLDDPADM
+58 PLDDEKDFENA
-66 ANVLRGKIAEIPDGV
+66 ARGKIAEIKDGR
-81 ILDKQGKTVWD
+81 IATQDGKIVWD
-92 RRPYAFLDSDKA
+92 RTAYTFIDNA
-104 PDTVNPSLWRQAR
+104 PAPATVNPSLWRQAR

-126 VVPDKIWQ
+126 VVPGKIWQ
-134 LRGYDISVMTIIRGK
+134 VRGYDISVMTIIRGQT
-149 SGWIVVDPLLSEEAA
+149 GWIVVDPLLSEETAA
-164 AAGWNLFAKTV
+164 AAWTLFADTV
-175 EAKSGKRPI
+175 AAKERARPI
-184 KAVIF
+184 KAIIF

-204 TPEQVKRE
+204 TPEQVTRE

-235 AMGRRALYMFGAILE
+235 AMGRRALYMFGAVLP
-250 PGPAGQV
+250 PGPKGQV

-277 TVSDKGG
+277 TVGARGG

-309 YIPAYKALHTTE
+309 YIPAFKALHTTE
-321 VVTHNLHNVLTLR
+321 VVTRNLHNILTLR

-340 ALHWSKVID
+340 ALRWAKVID
-349 AALLRWGGKA
+349 AMLLKWGGTA
-359 DVALASHHWP
+359 EVALASHHWP
-369 TWGADAVS
+369 TWGADEVRA
-377 TLLADQRDAYRYVHD
+377 LLTNQRDAYRYVHD

-418 RDFSTRD
+418 RDFSTRS
-425 YYGTLNHNMK
+425 YYGTLNHDMK
-435 ATYQR
+435 AVYQR

-468 GGADKLLASG
+468 GGADKLLAAG
-478 KAAIAAGDYR
+478 RAAIASGDYR

-497 VFADP
+497 VFAEPD
-502 ANQEARG
+502 NREARG

-528 NYYLAGAATLRGTEK
+528 NYYLAAAASLRGNAVQAAT
-543 QDISSNGQSRSFISA
+543 SNGQSRSFVSA

-569 TRFDAAKGSA
+569 TRFDAEKGAA
-579 LSGTFQFILPD
+579 LNGTFQFLLPD
-590 SQEAVAVV
+590 SKESVAVV
-598 VRGGVEFPRYGQRDP
+598 VGGGVEFPRYGVTDP
-613 APTATVTI
+613 APTATITI
-621 DRKTLD
+621 DRKALD

-632 AAQFPALLQS
+632 QAQFPALVQS
-642 GAIKVEGDRMA
+642 GAIRIDGDRAA
-653 FLSWFA
+653 FLAWFA
-659 LHPAANPRFNVVVP
+659 LHPPADSRFNIVVP

>member
-1 MLAKRRG
+1 
-8 AAQAGVKIGEEKMR
+8 MR
-22 RLTIMLLASCLPFAA
+22 RLTALLLAGALPFAA
-37 VAQDAASEATRT
+37 AAQDAASEATRA
-49 AQAELAQRL
+49 AQAEIAGRL
-58 TLDDPADM
+58 PLDDLRDE
-66 ANVLRGKIAEIPDGV
+66 ANVLRGKLAEIPGGV
-81 ILDKQGKTVWD
+81 ILSKDGKTVWD
-92 RRPYAFLDSDKA
+92 RRPYAFLDAKDA

-126 VVPDKIWQ
+126 VVPGKIWQ

-149 SGWIVVDPLLSEEAA
+149 TGWIVVDPLLSEEAA
-164 AAGWNLFAKTV
+164 AAGWKLFADTV
-175 EAKSGKRPI
+175 EAKSGTLPVR
-184 KAVIF
+184 AVIF

-204 TPEQVKRE
+204 TPEQVKKQ

-224 EATAENVLAGT
+224 EATSENVLAGT
-235 AMGRRALYMFGAILE
+235 AMGRRALYMFGSILA

-262 PKLSSGTIGYMEPTE
+262 PRLSSSGTIGYMEPTE
-277 TVSDKGG
+277 TVGEKGG
-284 TLTIDGLAFDF
+284 TLTVDGLAFEF

-309 YIPAYKALHTTE
+309 YVPAYKALHTTE
-321 VVTHNLHNVLTLR
+321 VVTHTLHNVLTLR

-349 AALLRWGGKA
+349 AALVRWGGKA
-359 DVALASHHWP
+359 EVALASHHWP
-369 TWGADAVS
+369 TWGAGEVS
-377 TLLADQRDAYRYVHD
+377 DLLTSQRDVYRYVHD

-404 HELADQTAEAPVQG
+404 HELADVTPEAPGQAA
-418 RDFSTRD
+418 DFGARG
-425 YYGTLNHNMK
+425 YYGTVNHDMK

-453 PLPPEQSAPKYVALA
+453 PLPPEASAPRYVALA
-468 GGADKLLASG
+468 GGPDKLLAAG
-478 KAAIAAGDYR
+478 KAATAAGDYR

-497 VFADP
+497 VFAQP
-502 ANQEARG
+502 GNKEARA
-509 ALASAYDQLGY
+509 ALASAYDQMGY

-528 NYYLAGAATLRGTEK
+528 NYYLAAAATLRGTAVES
-543 QDISSNGQSRSFISA
+543 QSGNGQSRSFVSA

-569 TRFDAAKGSA
+569 TRFDAAKGAA
-579 LSGTFQFILPD
+579 LKGTFQFVLPD
-590 SQEAVAVV
+590 SKEAVAIVV
-598 VRGGVEFPRYGQRDP
+598 GGGVEVPRYGMTDA
-613 APTATVTI
+613 APTATITMN
-621 DRKTLD
+621 RATLD

-632 AAQFPALLQS
+632 QAQFPALLQS
-642 GAIKVEGDRMA
+642 GAIRIDGDRMA

-659 LHPAANPRFNVVVP
+659 LHPPADPRFNVVVP